1 MIAKII
7 KIVDETKDIKSF
19 RLQPEQEMRY
29 IPGQWMF
36 VRLNEN
42 LKHHFTISSSPTEP
56 HLQFTTV
63 FREESDYKKALWT
76 KKIDDEVEIAGPN
89 GGFIFDE
96 SDKTSRLFIA
106 GGIGIT
112 PFRSMIRYAVDKN
125 LSVPITLLYS
135 VKTKDQ
141 AAFANLPYTRLIYPN
156 NSSLHAQ
163 TDLGIYPSASFAV
176 ANLAMMI
183 IETEKDGRLDEE
195 KVKRLCPD
203 WQDRSWW
210 LCGPPALVAAFVE
223 LGKKMGISPEKLK
236 SEDFTGY

>member
-1 MIAKII
+1 MTAKIVEI
-7 KIVDETKDIKSF
+7 IDEAKEIRSF
-19 RLQPEQEMRY
+19 RLRAEQEIKY
-29 IPGQWMF
+29 IPGQWF
-36 VRLNEN
+36 YVKLDEN
-42 LKHHFTISSSPTEP
+42 LKHHFTISSSPTEDF
-56 HLQFTTV
+56 LQFTTV

-141 AAFANLPYTRLIYPN
+141 AAFANLPYTRLI
-156 NSSLHAQ
+156 
-163 TDLGIYPSASFAV
+163 
-176 ANLAMMI
+176 
-183 IETEKDGRLDEE
+183 ETEKDGRLDEE

-223 LGKKMGISPEKLK
+223 LGKKMGIAPEKLK